1 MKNKILT
8 DTQLRC
14 SIGTPIGVGLNIIFK
29 KKVKYEKLSEL
40 FLDAYQAAVNEHLKI
55 GTQRQIYQ
63 NRGNTH
69 HD

>member
-1 MKNKILT
+1 MFNWHSHWCRFKYNL
-8 DTQLRC
+8 
-14 SIGTPIGVGLNIIFK
+14 K